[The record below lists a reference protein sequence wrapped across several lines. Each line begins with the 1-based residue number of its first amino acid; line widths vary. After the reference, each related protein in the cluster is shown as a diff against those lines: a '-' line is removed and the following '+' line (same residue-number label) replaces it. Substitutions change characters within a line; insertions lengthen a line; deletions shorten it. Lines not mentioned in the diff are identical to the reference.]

1 MELRALKYGDLMG
14 SPDTKDLLLAEGP
27 GSEAAH
33 QVWLAVADIKL
44 AFGWSGQGTS
54 VVLVEPDVAD
64 GFPAW
69 IDPSFVSP
77 DPATHGEASVDAAFD
92 ALRRV
97 GVEPGDVR
105 TVLVT
110 HDHGDHVDSRVLQ
123 RLPDAVVMAPDGAM
137 VPGAVPFDGDRL
149 GGRVEC
155 LDTPGHWGPHASYV
169 VDLPQHDLSVCVA
182 GDLVMSHAH
191 LLALDH
197 PLAFGDHDAALASL
211 ARVIVALDVR
221 LTRFKMILPGHDRP
235 FFLTSRVRDLVG

>member
-14 SPDTKDLLLAEGP
+14 SPDIKDLLLAEGP

-54 VVLVEPDVAD
+54 VVLVEPDEPD
-64 GFPAW
+64 GFPIW
-69 IDPSFVSP
+69 VDPSFISP
-77 DPATHGEASVDAAFD
+77 DPSTHGEASVDAAFD

-97 GVEPGDVR
+97 GVEPDEVR

-123 RLPDAVVMAPDGAM
+123 RLPGAVVMAPDGAM
-137 VPGAVPFDGDRL
+137 VSGCVLFDGERL
-149 GGRVEC
+149 GGRITC
-155 LDTPGHWGPHASYV
+155 IDTPGHWGPHSSYL
-169 VDLPQHDLSVCVA
+169 VDLPQHDLSICIA

-191 LLALDH
+191 LLTLDH
-197 PLAFGDHDAALASL
+197 PLAFADHEAGRSSIAHVIAALDE
-211 ARVIVALDVR
+211 RP
-221 LTRFKMILPGHDRP
+221 TRYKMILPGHDRP
-235 FFLTSRVRDLVG
+235 FLVTSTIRDLVG